1 MSATITKT
9 NDFGRIPSA
18 PTFVDTITVVP
29 DTSYP
34 ANGYVVGLV
43 ALLPKGATIAHVNAG
58 IVVTSTGVVTPG
70 FRASYNALTDKI
82 QVFTIGASPAEA
94 TGDLSLN
101 TITITV
107 FAY

>member
-9 NDFGRIPSA
+9 NDTGRVPSA
-18 PTFVDTITVVP
+18 PLFLDTISIVP

-43 ALLPKGATIAHVNAG
+43 ALLPKGVTIARVDAG
-58 IVVTSTGVVTPG
+58 IAVTTTGVLAPG
-70 FRASYNALTDKI
+70 FRAAYNAATDKV
-82 QVFTIGASPAEA
+82 QVFTIGSSPAEA
-94 TGDLSLN
+94 TGDLSAN
-101 TITITV
+101 TITLTV